1 MSQNQFVVPGDVI
14 VTGNYRPAQN
24 VTLDGDRLLS
34 TAIGFSEIN
43 DDLVTVTPLTGFYSP
58 STDDLVVGKV
68 ISHNALSWE
77 VNINSYYSGILLASD
92 IFGKDYSASKND
104 LSSKLNIGDIVLAR
118 IANMGSR
125 DPLITI
131 VGEKL
136 GRIDSG
142 ELTRISPTRIPRL
155 IGKRGSMI
163 QMIESSTNATL
174 TVGQNGLVVVSC
186 EETNGL
192 LKALAA
198 VRMVDEQAHLV
209 DLTDKVKKMLESNG
223 V

>member
-1 MSQNQFVVPGDVI
+1 MNQNQFVFPGDVI

-92 IFGKDYSASKND
+92 IFGKDYSPSKND
-104 LSSKLNIGDIVLAR
+104 LSLKLNIGDIVLAR

-131 VGEKL
+131 AGENL
-136 GRIDSG
+136 GPIDSG
-142 ELTRISPTRIPRL
+142 ELVKISSAIIPQL
-155 IGKRGSMI
+155 TDSII
-163 QMIESSTNATL
+163 QIIEEHTNANI
-174 TVGQNGLVVVSC
+174 TVGQNGLVVLKCDNSTGLTKAIKSIKMFGMMSNNVSI
-186 EETNGL
+186 EEKIKKFL
-192 LKALAA
+192 
-198 VRMVDEQAHLV
+198 DE
-209 DLTDKVKKMLESNG
+209 DN
-223 V
+223 